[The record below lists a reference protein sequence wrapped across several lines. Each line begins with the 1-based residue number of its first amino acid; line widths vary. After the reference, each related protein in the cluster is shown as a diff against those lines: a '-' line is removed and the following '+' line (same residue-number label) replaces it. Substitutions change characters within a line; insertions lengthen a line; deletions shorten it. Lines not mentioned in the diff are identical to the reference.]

1 MHHVDVQYRRGI
13 YSSILYISYGASF
26 PGSVFEKGE
35 ESPSRAGTKEEKR
48 ASISWNM
55 LWKEEGGGC
64 GGREGRVGGH
74 AVDEELH
81 QQQHHKQQGEQQQK
95 QQQQQHLQ
103 TNNDLEEDTENNTAA
118 MFVMLYLLL
127 ISALLIIA
135 IIIGAYVV
143 VQYGLI
149 VFVAACTAVFA
160 LSIVAIVVAGVITN
174 DVKLTTAQSR
184 IKQWHI
190 TCKDK
195 ILCEIDKIRDDY
207 VAYSS
212 GQMLLLTYD
221 KEFDSLPDGENCLDE
236 ILSSTATTKKKIQL
250 TRIGYRPKSLL
261 FRTVIEFN
269 PFTKSSSKQ
278 RSSVDGS
285 NNNTAATTINNTKRS
300 SKLSSWGRRKNSTV
314 NDVVSGQG
322 AATMTTGDDGYDPPT
337 IV

>member
-1 MHHVDVQYRRGI
+1 LRKGKNLPPEREQKKRKEKASKYMEHVV
-13 YSSILYISYGASF
+13 
-26 PGSVFEKGE
+26 V
-35 ESPSRAGTKEEKR
+35 
-48 ASISWNM
+48 
-55 LWKEEGGGC
+55 EGGGC

-81 QQQHHKQQGEQQQK
+81 QQQQHHKQQGEQQQK
-95 QQQQQHLQ
+95 QQQQQYLQ

-118 MFVMLYLLL
+118 LFVMLYLLL

-195 ILCEIDKIRDDY
+195 ILSEIDKIRDDY

-236 ILSSTATTKKKIQL
+236 ILSTATTKKKIHL
-250 TRIGYRPKSLL
+250 TRIGHRPKSLL